1 MIGPQGQKLADDM
14 GLGKTL
20 TILALIM
27 TILALIMTNFHDR
40 RPLDKPMPGQKRQL
54 NEGTMK

>member
-1 MIGPQGQKLADDM
+1 MAIWVKNLGEILADDLD
-14 GLGKTL
+14 LGK
-20 TILALIM
+20 IL

-54 NEGTMK
+54 SERTMK